1 MSRKSDGLTLRQEL
15 FQAKPQEFK
24 SESGWF
30 LSLTIK
36 LREKEANRELL
47 CKMTI
52 KINVNYPQLVSSSYS
67 PIGCSLERTGKCL

>member
-1 MSRKSDGLTLRQEL
+1 MSRKSYGLILRQEL
-15 FQAKPQEFK
+15 FQAQPQEFK
-24 SESGWF
+24 SVSGWF

>member
-1 MSRKSDGLTLRQEL
+1 MSRKSDGLILRQEL
-15 FQAKPQEFK
+15 FQAQPQEFK
-24 SESGWF
+24 SVSGWF

-36 LREKEANRELL
+36 LREKEANRELR

-67 PIGCSLERTGKCL
+67 PIGCSLERTGTCL